1 MLAGR
6 RVVHVLRDLGH
17 DLARQIGVDARNERG
32 RHHEAGAQLER
43 RARRFRLRIQLPA
56 VALPTLAELR
66 HAVAPAAAGRGLQ
79 ELRRTARA
87 HAAGGRGRAATD
99 AHAANLRQARL
110 IGGGRIV
117 AALRVDL
124 LLHRCDAVQHFI
136 ARLRR
141 AGVGAR
147 ATRRGAVATRSI
159 HAHGGLGFHGLAEHL
174 HLRHADALGLVV
186 VHRLAGVARVRRR
199 GRRRVR
205 VGRPRDLQGS
215 RGGAGRHVGH
225 LERACRLDQ
234 AAGLVARDLL
244 GEHRRAAGLLLRA
257 IRRRVLL
264 GRAIRRDQGHDQHE
278 RQQDAAEDVHGHV
291 VDATDARLLG
301 HFARRSVRCHLIGVF
316 SHGVTPCA
324 PSTRPAR
331 TCRFAPGTGG

>member
-1 MLAGR
+1 M
-6 RVVHVLRDLGH
+6 
-17 DLARQIGVDARNERG
+17 
-32 RHHEAGAQLER
+32 
-43 RARRFRLRIQLPA
+43 RRFRLRIQLPA

-87 HAAGGRGRAATD
+87 HAAGGRSRAATTD
-99 AHAANLRQARL
+99 AHAANLRQACL

-147 ATRRGAVATRSI
+147 ATRRGAVATRGI
-159 HAHGGLGFHGLAEHL
+159 HAHGGLGLHGFAEHL

-186 VHRLAGVARVRRR
+186 VHRLARVAGVGRR

-205 VGRPRDLQGS
+205 VGRPRDLQRS
-215 RGGAGRHVGH
+215 RRRAGRHVGH

-234 AAGLVARDLL
+234 AASLVACDLL
-244 GEHRRAAGLLLRA
+244 GEHRRVAGLLLGA
-257 IRRRVLL
+257 VRRRVLL

-316 SHGVTPCA
+316 CHGVTPCA

-331 TCRFAPGTGG
+331 T